1 MANTLVKTG
10 IFEKGTSNRAEANE
24 NGNEGGEARI
34 LKQGFPVPTDI
45 IGFITGKKG
54 ANITNIEKATGAK
67 LSVSDRKGP
76 KSFNR
81 DWYYIQLSGTGNQVD
96 RAKKLL
102 IINIQE
108 ATNRGGASGQ
118 Q

>member
-1 MANTLVKTG
+1 MAET
-10 IFEKGTSNRAEANE
+10 NE
-24 NGNEGGEARI
+24 NGNRNDGGEARI
-34 LKQGFPVPTDI
+34 LKQVFTVPTDI
-45 IGFITGKKG
+45 IGFIIGKKG
-54 ANITNIEKATGAK
+54 ANISNIEKATGAK

-81 DWYYIQLSGTGNQVD
+81 DWSYIQLSGTGNQVD

-108 ATNRGGASGQ
+108 ATTRGSGNNNNQ
-118 Q
+118 

>member
-10 IFEKGTSNRAEANE
+10 IFEKGTSKMAEANE
-24 NGNEGGEARI
+24 NGNEGGKFFEAR
-34 LKQGFPVPTDI
+34 LPSPDRYR
-45 IGFITGKKG
+45 GFIIGKKG

-81 DWYYIQLSGTGNQVD
+81 DWSYIQLSGTGNQVD

-108 ATNRGGASGQ
+108 ATNRGGAPGKQ
-118 Q
+118 

>member
-1 MANTLVKTG
+1 MKRRGVRQD
-10 IFEKGTSNRAEANE
+10 FEAGLPGPDRYYWLY
-24 NGNEGGEARI
+24 R
-34 LKQGFPVPTDI
+34 
-45 IGFITGKKG
+45 GKKG

-81 DWYYIQLSGTGNQVD
+81 DWSYIQLSGTGNQVD